1 MESQKKINK
10 KKNGI
15 KTTKFRHGSTSSVL
29 IRVGSLLM
37 LMVIF
42 GILGKGF
49 LSITNLLNI
58 FRQASVLTLLALGMT
73 VVMINGGI
81 DLSVA
86 GVMTTCAC
94 FCGVLLREGTA
105 VPFAIILTLLVGIT
119 IGASSGTL
127 VGFVGLPP
135 FVATYGILWI
145 CDGLSLALMQGQI
158 IFGFPPSYRFLGSGH
173 IGIIPM
179 IVVITTIVAL
189 LVHLFLSKTI
199 YGQYVYAMGGNMTGA
214 LYSGVK
220 IRKMRVIVFAI
231 SGLTAAIAGI
241 LQSARLNA
249 AEISMSGQLL
259 TLAIASVMVG
269 GTNRLGGEGN
279 VIGTIIGALI
289 LTTATNGM
297 NLLGV
302 SAEWQPLVVGVVV
315 IFSVFFN
322 DITAR
327 RLK

>member
-1 MESQKKINK
+1 
-10 KKNGI
+10 
-15 KTTKFRHGSTSSVL
+15 
-29 IRVGSLLM
+29 
-37 LMVIF
+37 
-42 GILGKGF
+42 
-49 LSITNLLNI
+49 
-58 FRQASVLTLLALGMT
+58 
-73 VVMINGGI
+73 
-81 DLSVA
+81 
-86 GVMTTCAC
+86 
-94 FCGVLLREGTA
+94 
-105 VPFAIILTLLVGIT
+105 
-119 IGASSGTL
+119 
-127 VGFVGLPP
+127 
-135 FVATYGILWI
+135 
-145 CDGLSLALMQGQI
+145 
-158 IFGFPPSYRFLGSGH
+158 
-173 IGIIPM
+173 
-179 IVVITTIVAL
+179 
-189 LVHLFLSKTI
+189 
-199 YGQYVYAMGGNMTGA
+199 MTGA